1 VPVPV
6 PIPIGGST
14 YHYGNG
20 GFGSTTTTTDS
31 GDTNAGTSL
40 FAFLFFV
47 FWIVVIVIVVRKLKA
62 RQGGA
67 TTDTDSADVMMF
79 QMGIHDTARDLQDTL
94 EQLAA
99 AASAGT
105 ETALAAAL
113 HAIADNLDARPEFIE
128 YASARQSL
136 QLSLPRAEDEFTY
149 WANTERS
156 KYNREVLRVDKSGKT
171 QQQKEWKTDGIRDE
185 DGQLAVHEFF
195 VVTVVL
201 ACRGQIFPAAIQNHA
216 ELNAALAAMRR
227 LKPDQLVALE
237 VIWSPSARSDAMS
250 RDDMTSRYPE
260 LRQL

>member
-1 VPVPV
+1 
-6 PIPIGGST
+6 
-14 YHYGNG
+14 
-20 GFGSTTTTTDS
+20 
-31 GDTNAGTSL
+31 
-40 FAFLFFV
+40 
-47 FWIVVIVIVVRKLKA
+47 
-62 RQGGA
+62 
-67 TTDTDSADVMMF
+67 
-79 QMGIHDTARDLQDTL
+79 LQDTL

-105 ETALAAAL
+105 ETALAGAL
-113 HAIADNLDARPEFIE
+113 HAIAQNLEARPEFIE

-136 QLSLPRAEDEFTY
+136 LLSLPKAEDEFTY
-149 WANTERS
+149 WSNTERS
-156 KYNREVLRVDKSGKT
+156 KYNREVLRVDKSGKA

-201 ACRGQIFPAAIQNHA
+201 ACRGQKFPASIQNHA
-216 ELNAALAAMRR
+216 ELNSALAAMQR
-227 LKPDQLVALE
+227 LKPEQLVALE